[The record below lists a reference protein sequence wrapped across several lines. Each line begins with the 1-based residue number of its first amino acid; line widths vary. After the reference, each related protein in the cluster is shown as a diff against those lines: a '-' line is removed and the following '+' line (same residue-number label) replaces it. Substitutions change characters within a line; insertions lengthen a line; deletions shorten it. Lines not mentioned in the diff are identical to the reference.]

1 MHVPT
6 RILVVDE
13 SSDYRTT
20 LCDVLASEGFE
31 CKAVDSAGD
40 AIAVF
45 HDFGPDV
52 VLAELELSG
61 ADVLLRVIEQ
71 LRRDRARS
79 VGFVAMSSQASP
91 RARSVADAVVD
102 KLSEPCEVVRAIRF
116 AMDSAHARVQ
126 T

>member
-1 MHVPT
+1 MPI

-20 LCDVLASEGFE
+20 LCDILASEGFD
-31 CKAVDSAGD
+31 CRAVDSAAD
-40 AIAVF
+40 AIAVL
-45 HDFGPDV
+45 HDFAPDV

-71 LRRDRARS
+71 LRRDRART
-79 VGFVAMSSQASP
+79 VGFVAMSSHASP
-91 RARSVADAVVD
+91 RARSIADAVID
-102 KLSEPCEVVRAIRF
+102 KLSEPGEVVRAIRF
-116 AMDSAHARVQ
+116 ALDSAHARLE